1 LGLKNRQV
9 VDVEQIA
16 TPTGVRPV
24 VDTVLVKFRSDYPVR
39 VRASARSAAFD
50 KAGADPKGARR
61 LVGLPGVWQVPVDEG
76 VRPAAV
82 ARRLDARADVQWAA
96 RAVPG
101 TFDTPPDDPLFPN
114 LWGLRNTAQQVQAP
128 TPFTGLAGVDLG
140 ATGAWA
146 TTQGSAD
153 VSVAIVDSGAV
164 MDHPDLV
171 ANLRATG
178 ARNFMPAADGTVDPD
193 AVGDTVDH
201 GTHVA
206 GTIGAVGNNGLGVTG
221 VAWTVGMTPVRV
233 GDHRDTPPGPF
244 LEGLAYAGK
253 KARVVNISM
262 GFPADIMEAATD
274 VIAANP
280 NTLFVAAA
288 GNDASDNDET
298 PQVPCNVPRPNV
310 LCVAAINADGAPAW
324 FTNFGARSVDVAAP
338 GVDIQS
344 AVPDF
349 REVFAPDVTP
359 DGQTPPEPVGW
370 VQTPAA
376 QWTVDTSLGIPKLVD
391 LDTQAGAGTGIE
403 RWLIKAPGTFSAVGR
418 ACRMS
423 AGIRINL
430 DQGDNQ
436 VLALVYRSTGD
447 TDWEVAS
454 GSGISGNS
462 RGELIPWQVDLP
474 EVDGRTGVEL
484 AFLVQSAEGATN
496 RVRAAVMPV
505 EVKCIVAQPAGGTY
519 GFMSGTSMAAPQVAG
534 AAALLLAKNPTLSA
548 VQLKNALTSTV
559 VRMPSL
565 EGKVV
570 TGGRIDVNAAL
581 ASVPAA
587 PAAPAT
593 SAVSPGVMTALALR
607 TERTIA
613 VRRGSRSVPVPVT
626 CERPSAGTCAV
637 TVALRMRRAAP
648 AASRARWIALG
659 TRQVSL
665 PGTWRGR
672 VAVPLTRQAR
682 NLLDRHPRVRAT
694 VIAGSQ
700 AGTEPR
706 ASVRQVTTLVRR

>member
-1 LGLKNRQV
+1 
-9 VDVEQIA
+9 
-16 TPTGVRPV
+16 
-24 VDTVLVKFRSDYPVR
+24 
-39 VRASARSAAFD
+39 
-50 KAGADPKGARR
+50 
-61 LVGLPGVWQVPVDEG
+61 
-76 VRPAAV
+76 
-82 ARRLDARADVQWAA
+82 
-96 RAVPG
+96 
-101 TFDTPPDDPLFPN
+101 
-114 LWGLRNTAQQVQAP
+114 
-128 TPFTGLAGVDLG
+128 
-140 ATGAWA
+140 
-146 TTQGSAD
+146 
-153 VSVAIVDSGAV
+153 

-178 ARNFMPAADGTVDPD
+178 ARNFMPDADGTVDPG

-233 GDHRDTPPGPF
+233 GSHRDTPPGPF

-682 NLLDRHPRVRAT
+682 NLLARHSRVRAT

-700 AGTEPR
+700 AGTEPL